1 MKNIY
6 EIISEQKEIVD
17 TKLLQYDLDY
27 VANYLIESQEEYYLE
42 ESVGES
48 IKNASQKVI
57 EFIKTL
63 IKKIKEMFTKVIN
76 WFLGKKDTKA
86 KLNKK
91 IEDINNGTDSKE
103 TKTDEEDW
111 KNLSR
116 EEILKRRKERKEQ
129 EKRKK
134 DAGKSYT
141 VNAFTDEEKKAM
153 AREKK
158 EKEKAR
164 RKASKAAYKQLDDIE
179 AVMKACKGQVKM
191 QVFGKL
197 SDYSALGD
205 RFYTSIR
212 PVEREITDGKEY
224 YSILSRIYR
233 DTFKRIES
241 MSGNMDDSIPRAI
254 KHELFGDDHR
264 EITNYISVFADKVME
279 YLNDGDKVVSNLKKY
294 EQNSID
300 SLNKL
305 LIQAQR
311 SNDGKA
317 IQSIRG
323 ISTKIGE
330 FSNQLLSSI
339 AASRN
344 IADNIA
350 NKAVEMYRDQIR
362 GGDLPKDDDDNE

>member
-1 MKNIY
+1 
-6 EIISEQKEIVD
+6 
-17 TKLLQYDLDY
+17 
-27 VANYLIESQEEYYLE
+27 
-42 ESVGES
+42 
-48 IKNASQKVI
+48 
-57 EFIKTL
+57 
-63 IKKIKEMFTKVIN
+63 MFTKVIN